1 MKVSYLA
8 CLKTINPSRA
18 LPIDKC
24 VLIVQTAVQR
34 SQDATPGDRPYF
46 DLIEKQSW
54 LGSPHL
60 RGDRQRLG
68 G

>member
-1 MKVSYLA
+1 MKISCLA
-8 CLKTINPSRA
+8 CLKTTNPSRGV
-18 LPIDKC
+18 PVVEC
-24 VLIVQTAVQR
+24 GLIVPAEAQC
-34 SQDATPGDRPYF
+34 SQDATPGNRPYF